1 MLTNISLMIQVAPDV
16 CFEVVE
22 QDVMDDSQLAAKEL
36 ALFFKFFILLLKY
49 GIFFAAFDC
58 RGTSER

>member
-1 MLTNISLMIQVAPDV
+1 MIQVAPDV